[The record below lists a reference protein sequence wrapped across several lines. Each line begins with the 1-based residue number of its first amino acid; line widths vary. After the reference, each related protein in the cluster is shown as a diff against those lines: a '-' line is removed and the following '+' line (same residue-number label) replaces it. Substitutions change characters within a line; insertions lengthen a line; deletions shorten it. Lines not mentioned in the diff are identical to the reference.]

1 MPLSS
6 PASSSPYM
14 PSVRGTAIFV
24 VVFGSFLL
32 LALNLGDAYSLHFL
46 WKILFWALVAAA
58 WNIAGGYAGQFS
70 LGHAAFFGIGAYTS
84 TLLNMHFGISPWI
97 GMFVGGGLAA
107 VFATFLAMLTL
118 RLKGPF
124 FALASIAFAEV
135 VRIAVVN
142 WRSLTGGSEGISIRF
157 APGLEN
163 MMFTSRASS
172 VLIVLAA
179 VALVFVLTSVLERSS
194 FGYRLAAM
202 REDEEAA
209 ESLGID
215 TKRLKVQSIAL
226 SAFLTA
232 LAGVFYAQYILLIDP
247 ESVLSTGLSV
257 EIALICIIGGMGTA
271 IGPLIGAILIVP
283 MSEYLRAEFA
293 GGLQGL
299 YLLVYGA
306 LLIVMVIFMP
316 LGFISAIRN
325 PRETAKRLRNVIGG
339 SKRPRRL
346 SVERGDA

>member
-1 MPLSS
+1 MTLQKS
-6 PASSSPYM
+6 ASAGYM
-14 PSVRGTAIFV
+14 PTPRGIAVFVAIF
-24 VVFGSFLL
+24 GPLL
-32 LALNLGDAYSLHFL
+32 VLTLNLGDAYSLHFL

-58 WNIAGGYAGQFS
+58 WNIGGGYAGQFS

-84 TLLNMHFGISPWI
+84 TLLNQHLGLTPWI
-97 GMFVGGGLAA
+97 GMIVGGVLAA
-107 VFATFLAMLTL
+107 AFATLLAMLTL

-135 VRIAVVN
+135 VRIVVVN

-157 APGLEN
+157 MPGLEN

-179 VALVFVLTSVLERSS
+179 VAVVFILTSALERSP

-226 SAFLTA
+226 SAFLTG

-247 ESVLSTGLSV
+247 DSVLSTGLSV

-271 IGPLIGAILIVP
+271 FGPLIGAILIVP
-283 MSEYLRAEFA
+283 LSEYLRAEFA

-316 LGFISAIRN
+316 LGFVSAFQN
-325 PRETAKRLRNVIGG
+325 PRATLKRLRGVIGG
-339 SKRPRRL
+339 RRRARRPAM
-346 SVERGDA
+346 ERGDA

>member
-1 MPLSS
+1 MTLFSRSTLGTYKPTT
-6 PASSSPYM
+6 
-14 PSVRGTAIFV
+14 RGTALFV
-24 VVFGSFLL
+24 VVFGAL
-32 LALNLGDAYSLHFL
+32 LALTLNLGDAYSLHFL

-84 TLLNMHFGISPWI
+84 TLLNVHFGLTPWL
-97 GMFVGGGLAA
+97 GMIAGGIVAAFSATLLAI
-107 VFATFLAMLTL
+107 LTL

-135 VRIAVVN
+135 VRIAIVN
-142 WRSLTGGSEGISIRF
+142 WRSFTGGAEGISIRF
-157 APGLEN
+157 MPGLEN
-163 MMFTSRASS
+163 MMFSSRGSS
-172 VLIVLAA
+172 VLILLAA
-179 VALVFVLTSVLERSS
+179 VAGVFLLTSALERSP
-194 FGYRLAAM
+194 FGHRLAAM
-202 REDEEAA
+202 REDEDAA

-215 TKRLKVQSIAL
+215 TKKLKVQSIAL

-247 ESVLSTGLSV
+247 DSVLSIGLSI
-257 EIALICIIGGMGTA
+257 EIALICIIGGMGTP
-271 IGPLIGAILIVP
+271 IGPLVGAVLIVP
-283 MSEYLRAEFA
+283 LSEYLRAEFA

-316 LGFISAIRN
+316 LGFVSAIRN
-325 PRETAKRLRNVIGG
+325 PRATWKRLRRGFGG
-339 SKRPRRL
+339 SRRPRRP
-346 SVERGDA
+346 SAEAADA

>member
-1 MPLSS
+1 MSLFS
-6 PASSSPYM
+6 PATLATYKPT
-14 PSVRGTAIFV
+14 PRGVALFV
-24 VVFGSFLL
+24 AVFGPLL
-32 LALNLGDAYSLHFL
+32 LLTLNLGDAYSLHFL

-84 TLLNMHFGISPWI
+84 TLLHLHLGLSPWL
-97 GMFVGGGLAA
+97 GMLAGGVVAA
-107 VFATFLAMLTL
+107 LSAALLAMLTL
-118 RLKGPF
+118 RLQGPF

-142 WRSLTGGSEGISIRF
+142 WRSFTGGAEGISIRF
-157 APGLEN
+157 TPGLEN
-163 MMFTSRASS
+163 MMFASRASS
-172 VLIVLAA
+172 VLILLAA
-179 VALVFVLTSVLERSS
+179 VAAIFVLTWALERSP
-194 FGYRLAAM
+194 FGHRLAAM
-202 REDEEAA
+202 REDEDAA
-209 ESLGID
+209 ESLGVD

-247 ESVLSTGLSV
+247 SSVLSTGLSV
-257 EIALICIIGGMGTA
+257 EIALICIIGGMGTP
-271 IGPLIGAILIVP
+271 IGPLVGAVLIVP
-283 MSEYLRAEFA
+283 LSEYLRAEFA

-316 LGFISAIRN
+316 LGFVSAFRN
-325 PRETAKRLRNVIGG
+325 PRATMTRLRGTFGG
-339 SKRPRRL
+339 NRRPRRP
-346 SVERGDA
+346 SAERADA